1 MVDHF
6 FFFFYHQLHQDS
18 EYKENLHYAA
28 LRNHKTNRS
37 RKKTD
42 QTQSECV
49 YSSVKEQ
56 RWRSGPKLSLF
67 KLLWRFQK
75 NVLYICLKLYK
86 LQVCPLL
93 IKTLW
98 KYISGVCMKW
108 PMLFQHRMMMMHVN
122 NQAQHL
128 KEKIHIHSC
137 AFCPLNTLHAKLAN
151 HPSVLLNWHN
161 IY

>member
-42 QTQSECV
+42 QTQSECL

-75 NVLYICLKLYK
+75 NVL
-86 LQVCPLL
+86 
-93 IKTLW
+93 
-98 KYISGVCMKW
+98 
-108 PMLFQHRMMMMHVN
+108 
-122 NQAQHL
+122 
-128 KEKIHIHSC
+128 
-137 AFCPLNTLHAKLAN
+137 
-151 HPSVLLNWHN
+151 
-161 IY
+161 

>member
-42 QTQSECV
+42 QTQSQCV

-56 RWRSGPKLSLF
+56 R
-67 KLLWRFQK
+67 
-75 NVLYICLKLYK
+75 
-86 LQVCPLL
+86 
-93 IKTLW
+93 
-98 KYISGVCMKW
+98 
-108 PMLFQHRMMMMHVN
+108 
-122 NQAQHL
+122 
-128 KEKIHIHSC
+128 
-137 AFCPLNTLHAKLAN
+137 
-151 HPSVLLNWHN
+151 
-161 IY
+161 